1 MKRLLPLLVA
11 SALALQAQITLV
23 KDKTPQAD
31 IVFSEQAK
39 KATKAFNEYLLK
51 ATGAQLPVIQT
62 EPSRAKITFTID
74 PAMDLEAFKVQFPD
88 ASTIAISSGSADG
101 LKIAV
106 WDFLE
111 RHLGI
116 RWLFPGELG
125 EVVPKCATLAI
136 PTTPYEDSP
145 SFLSRQ
151 FSGGKTGHPEW
162 QDKLR
167 AGRIRVQFHH
177 NLHKLIHPE
186 DFAETHPEF
195 YPMLNDGKRFIPKP
209 DPQNKR
215 WEIGWQPCFTAPGIA
230 EAAAKKII
238 DFFDKTGKRTYSL
251 GINDTNN
258 HCKCPR
264 CLAIVGDKRNFNSLV
279 DYSPVFI
286 PFANRIAELVSEKYP
301 DCKIG
306 FLAYSCILEPVPGL
320 KLHKNLVPF
329 MTFDRMMWIDKAK
342 EANGHALTDQWKE
355 LTNQLGWYDYI
366 YGGAYDLPRVY
377 FHHQAEYFRWGYAH
391 GVRHHYAEFYP
402 REDWHEG
409 PKFYLAMKLL
419 WNINTDVDATLDE
432 WYRLA
437 VGEKAAPYLKEYYA
451 RLEDFWTTRVR
462 STAWFNQGHQY
473 LNFHSSNYLEAYT
486 QAELQKS
493 EELLNKMM
501 ELAENKP
508 RAQHFLDTFLVSKQ
522 AILATINRFDE
533 IKSIEHRE
541 IPLIYSATYN
551 DKATADKVNHWQRD
565 YSHGTFS
572 YDEKGGRD
580 GSGAIVM
587 ETPGCVGTP
596 MCYLEYQNLDK
607 PSKIKIK
614 AWFKAEGLEKD
625 AYVSITVKW
634 LVSDSKGANDVKP
647 GWLPERYTA
656 VSTVKNPKEGE
667 WIQLQV
673 LNVTPDILPCK
684 MAILLGVNNSSKG
697 KVLVDDL
704 QVFAE

>member
-39 KATKAFNEYLLK
+39 QATKAFNEYLLK
-51 ATGAQLPVIQT
+51 ATGAQLPIIQT

-74 PAMDLEAFKVQFPD
+74 PAMDSEAFKVQFPD

-116 RWLFPGELG
+116 RWLFPGDLG
-125 EVVPKCATLAI
+125 EVVPQCATLTI
-136 PTTPYEDSP
+136 PSTPYEDSP

-177 NLHKLIHPE
+177 NLHKLFHPD
-186 DFAETHPEF
+186 DFAESHPEF
-195 YPMLNDGKRFIPKP
+195 YPILNDGKRFIPKP
-209 DPQNKR
+209 DPKNKR
-215 WEIGWQPCFTAPGIA
+215 WEVGWQPCFSAPGLA
-230 EAAAKKII
+230 DEAAKKII
-238 DFFDKTGKRTYSL
+238 AFFDKTGKRTYSL
-251 GINDTNN
+251 GVNDTNN

-264 CLAIVGDKRNFNSLV
+264 CLAIVGDKRNFNGLA

-286 PFANRIAELVSEKYP
+286 PVANRIAELVSEKYP

-329 MTFDRMMWIDKAK
+329 MTFDRMMWTDKAK
-342 EANGHALTDQWKE
+342 EANGHALTDQWKN

-391 GVRHHYAEFYP
+391 GVRHHYAEYYP

-451 RLEDFWTTRVR
+451 RLENFWTTRAQ
-462 STAWFNQGHQY
+462 STAWFQEGHQY
-473 LNFHSSNYLEAYT
+473 LNFHSANYLEAYT
-486 QAELQKS
+486 LADLQKS
-493 EELLNKMM
+493 EELLNKMV
-501 ELAENKP
+501 ELADNQP

-522 AILATINRFDE
+522 AILSTINRFDE

-541 IPLIYSATYN
+541 IPLIYSASYN
-551 DKATADKVNHWQRD
+551 DQATAVKVNQWQRD

-587 ETPGCVGTP
+587 EATGSVGTP
-596 MCYLEYQNLDK
+596 MCYLEYQDMAK
-607 PSKIKIK
+607 PSKIKVK
-614 AWFKAEGLEKD
+614 AWFKAENLEKD
-625 AYVSITVKW
+625 ANVSLTIKW
-634 LVSDSKGANDVKP
+634 LVRDSKGANDVKP

-684 MAILLGVNNSSKG
+684 MAILLGVNRSSKG

>member
-1 MKRLLPLLVA
+1 MKRALLFLLA
-11 SALALQAQITLV
+11 SVLTLQAQITLV

-39 KATKAFNEYLLK
+39 QATSALNDYLLK
-51 ATGAQLPVIQT
+51 ATGAKLPVIT
-62 EPSRAKITFTID
+62 IAPTRAKITFTVD
-74 PAMDLEAFKVQFPD
+74 ATMDSEAFKVQFPD
-88 ASTIAISSGSADG
+88 AATIAIASGSPDG

-125 EVVPKCATLAI
+125 EVVPPCATLII
-136 PTTPYEDSP
+136 PATPYEDSP

-167 AGRIRVQFHH
+167 AGRIRVSFHH
-177 NLHKLIHPE
+177 NLHSLFHPK

-195 YPMLNDGKRFIPKP
+195 YPVLNDGNRFVPKA
-209 DPQNKR
+209 DPKDR
-215 WEIGWQPCFTAPGIA
+215 KWEVGWQPCFTAPGIA
-230 EAAAKKII
+230 EAAAAKII
-238 DFFDKTGKRTYSL
+238 AYFERTGKRTYSL
-251 GINDTNN
+251 GINDTNS

-264 CLAIVGDKRNFNSLV
+264 CTAIVGDKRNFNGLV

-286 PFANRIAELVSEKYP
+286 PFANKVAELVSEKYP

-329 MTFDRMMWIDKAK
+329 MTFDRLMWTDKAK

-366 YGGAYDLPRVY
+366 YGGFYDMPRVY
-377 FHHQAEYFRWGYAH
+377 FHHAAEYIRWGYAH
-391 GVRHHYAEFYP
+391 GVRHHYAEYYP

-409 PKFYLAMKLL
+409 PKFYLFMKLL
-419 WNINTDVDATLDE
+419 WDINTDVDATLDE

-451 RLEDFWTTRVR
+451 RLEDFWTHRVQ
-462 STAWFNQGHQY
+462 STAWFKAGHQY
-473 LNFHSSNYLEAYT
+473 LNFHSANYLEAYSL
-486 QAELQKS
+486 ADLQKS
-493 EELLNKMM
+493 EELLNKVV
-501 ELAENKP
+501 ELADNKP
-508 RAQHFLDTFLVSKQ
+508 RAQHFLDAFLASKQ
-522 AILATINRFDE
+522 GILSTIKRFDE
-533 IKSIEHRE
+533 IKSIKDRE
-541 IPLIYSATYN
+541 LPLVYSASYD
-551 DKATADKVNHWQRD
+551 DKAAAEKVARWQRD

-587 ETPGCVGTP
+587 EATGSVGTP
-596 MCYLEYQNLDK
+596 MCYLEYQNVEK
-607 PSKIKIK
+607 PTQYKVK
-614 AWFKAEGLEKD
+614 AWFKAEGLERD
-625 AYVSITVKW
+625 ANVSITVKW
-634 LVSDSKGANDVKP
+634 LVRDSKGANDVKP
-647 GWLPERYTA
+647 GWLPERYTTV
-656 VSTVKNPKEGE
+656 VSVKNPNPGE
-667 WIQLQV
+667 WIPIEV
-673 LNVTPDILPCK
+673 ITISPDILPCK
-684 MAILLGVNNSSKG
+684 MAILLGVNQSSKG